1 MRVLQIATRGL
12 LALLAW
18 LLLATAARAEV
29 VQLDQAWVV
38 VRPEGQTTAPDL
50 PAIVSLPYH
59 WDRLHKGQA
68 GVAEF
73 ELHFSTPSA
82 ATVDPWG
89 IYFPRIGNTADIW
102 LNGTLLASLGNIT
115 APNTSDYA
123 KGPQYVTVP
132 PQLLM
137 SENLLRVVVRADGG
151 RRGGLAR
158 PVLGP
163 QSEVWPLYLET
174 YWTRVGASVVIAV
187 FSVLVGGMALALWVT
202 QRDWQHGG
210 RRDAIYLSAALAEFC
225 WALRVGDV
233 LIERPPLDWP
243 VWGVVVTVAFA
254 GWICGIAW
262 FCHSVAGWH
271 RRPSARWMQAGLWL
285 LLGSSVAA
293 SALSLTL
300 QQPLW
305 LTLWLGTANLV
316 FTAYALVYLWQA
328 LRHRHDHLRLLVG
341 LTGGLNVAVG
351 VRDWLAIRLAGGL
364 EVNTWLRYSAV
375 LFGLAL
381 AVIVIVRFRAESGRA
396 RDLTNSLV
404 QRIAQKEQ
412 ELSLS
417 YSRLEVLAR
426 EQASASERARILRD
440 MHDGVGMHLSTAIR
454 LLRSES
460 ADRTELLRTL
470 TDSMDQLKLSIDA
483 LQSSP
488 GDVGALLAALRYRL
502 EPRLNAGGLKLQW
515 VVDELPRLPW
525 LDTQDTRNLQF
536 LLFEAISNALQHAHA
551 SLLTVSAR
559 TQEGAVC
566 IAITDDGQGFD
577 TTRTSTRGLQAMR
590 ERAAAI
596 QVVLHLSSGT
606 GGTRVEVV
614 LPLIRSS

>member
-1 MRVLQIATRGL
+1 MRVLLTATRSL

-18 LLLATAARAEV
+18 LLLAAVAHAEV
-29 VQLDQAWVV
+29 VELERAWVV
-38 VRPEGQTTAPDL
+38 VRPEGQTTAPEL
-50 PAIVSLPYH
+50 PTLEPLPYH
-59 WDRLHKGQA
+59 WDRIHKGQA

-102 LNGTLLASLGNIT
+102 LNGTLLASLGDI
-115 APNTSDYA
+115 ADPNTADYS

-137 SENLLRVVVRADGG
+137 SENLLRIVVRADGG

-163 QSEVWPLYLET
+163 QSEVWPLYRET
-174 YWTRVGASVVIAV
+174 YSTRVGASVVIAV

-243 VWGVVVTVAFA
+243 LWGVVVTAAFA

-271 RRPSARWMQAGLWL
+271 RHRSSRWMQAGLWV

-293 SALSLTL
+293 SAASLTL

-328 LRHRHDHLRLLVG
+328 LRHRQDHLRLVVG
-341 LTGGLNVAVG
+341 LAGGLNVAVG

-396 RDLTNSLV
+396 RDLTHSLV

-412 ELSLS
+412 ELALS
-417 YSRLEVLAR
+417 YSRLERLAR
-426 EQASASERARILRD
+426 EQATASERARILRD

-454 LLRSES
+454 LLRSDS
-460 ADRTELLRTL
+460 ADRAELLRTL

-483 LQSSP
+483 LQCSP

-515 VVDELPRLPW
+515 VVEELPHLPW
-525 LDTQDTRNLQF
+525 LDTQGTRNLQF
-536 LLFEAISNALQHAHA
+536 MLFEAISNALQHAHA

-559 TQEGAVC
+559 AQEDAVHIE
-566 IAITDDGQGFD
+566 IADDGQGFD
-577 TTRTSTRGLQAMR
+577 TTRASTRGLQAMR
-590 ERAAAI
+590 ERVAAI
-596 QVVLHLSSGT
+596 HVPLHLTSGA

-614 LPLIRSS
+614 LPLRR